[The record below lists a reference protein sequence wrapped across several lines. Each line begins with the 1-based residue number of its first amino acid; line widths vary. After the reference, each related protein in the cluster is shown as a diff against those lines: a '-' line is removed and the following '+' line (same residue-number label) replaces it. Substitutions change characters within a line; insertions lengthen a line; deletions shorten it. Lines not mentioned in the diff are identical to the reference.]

1 MEVLHQEGHSREV
14 YDIDFHPDGS
24 VRLFIFFF
32 SFTVASPSFF
42 PLFSQPPLR
51 HSATRLHG
59 VSVHG
64 CSCQGPATQHARSL
78 FLTCDHAPCRRLQ
91 LAGTTSLDASGRI
104 WDLRTGKNIMMLQG
118 HVKQVLGI
126 SFSPNGYH
134 VATCS
139 DDNAVRIWD
148 LRKNGCAY
156 TLPAH
161 TNLVSQVKYHS
172 AFRGVEYS
180 AVA

>member
-1 MEVLHQEGHSREV
+1 
-14 YDIDFHPDGS
+14 
-24 VRLFIFFF
+24 
-32 SFTVASPSFF
+32 
-42 PLFSQPPLR
+42 
-51 HSATRLHG
+51 
-59 VSVHG
+59 
-64 CSCQGPATQHARSL
+64 
-78 FLTCDHAPCRRLQ
+78 
-91 LAGTTSLDASGRI
+91 
-104 WDLRTGKNIMMLQG
+104 MLQG

-139 DDNAVRIWD
+139 DDNTVRIWD

-172 AFRGVEYS
+172 ESFLCASGRCGCQPVPASPSNFPR
-180 AVA
+180 